1 MVKKN
6 DDSLFIQK
14 VLSIGIETDYKVLNP
29 ESTINELIHMTVPFY
44 SAYSSDILLSLIENF
59 KEIQHSKEII
69 EIVVG
74 KDDYEFFDNLVRKAK
89 DKSNVLIS
97 VLILFSEENQDF
109 IENVFKQDSPGAFE
123 IVKLFID
130 NPQLVKDKLSSL
142 YLNIIK
148 YT

>member
-1 MVKKN
+1 M
-6 DDSLFIQK
+6 
-14 VLSIGIETDYKVLNP
+14 LSIGIETDYKVLNP